1 VLPHLDGV
9 VIEENG
15 QDGNAVQLDARPRI
29 AQGLAGVR

>member
-9 VIEENG
+9 VVEENEH
-15 QDGNAVQLDARPRI
+15 DGNAVRLDARPRT